1 MILSDQDIKREI
13 QSDRLMIYPLSE
25 DTIREN
31 GVDLRI
37 GNKFGVF
44 NNGGTID
51 THSKGVSHVRV
62 YEGNKFTIG
71 ENEHVL
77 IHTKEKIKMPDNVVG
92 FINLRSTYA
101 RYGLVLPP
109 TVVDAGF
116 EGELTIEVVGSSVPV
131 IIYPNDRFVHLVFMY
146 TNTPVKNTYGGKYQ
160 GQSGVTPSR

>member
-1 MILSDQDIKREI
+1 MILSDQDIRKEI
-13 QSDRLMIYPLSE
+13 ETGRLLIDPLSE

-37 GNKFGVF
+37 GSKFGVF
-44 NNGGTID
+44 NSGGTID
-51 THSKGVSHVRV
+51 THSKGVTHVRI

-77 IHTKEKIKMPDNVVG
+77 IHTKEKIKMPDNIVG

-146 TNTPVKNTYGGKYQ
+146 TNTPVKNIYEGKYQ
-160 GQSGVTPSR
+160 GQSGVTTPR